1 MRVLVFGAGG
11 MLGYTLYRHLAADSD
26 IEVHGSLRT
35 PLPRNYPLPARGRL
49 HIGIDALDEAA
60 VDALVRLV
68 KPDALINCVG
78 LIKQRE
84 QAQDPL
90 AAIALNASLPH
101 RLARACTAAGA
112 RLIHVSTDCVFSG
125 RKGSYRETDPAD
137 ADDLYGRTK
146 RLGEVDYGG
155 HLTLRTSL
163 IGHELARGIS
173 LVDWFLG
180 QRGAVTGYGG
190 AVFSG
195 MPTVEIARVLRERI
209 LPRREL
215 AGLYHL
221 SAAPIDKDRL
231 LRLVAR
237 QYRHD
242 IDIHREMQP
251 AIDRSLDSSRL
262 RAALDYAPPAWEAL
276 IDAMHADYL
285 QAYAP
290 GRRSQGDAS

>member
-1 MRVLVFGAGG
+1 MRVLVLGAGG
-11 MLGYTLYRHLAADSD
+11 MLGYTLYRHLAADPD

-35 PLPRNYPLPARGRL
+35 PLPDGYLVPARGRL
-49 HIGIDALDEAA
+49 HPGVDALDESTL
-60 VDALVRLV
+60 DGLVRLV

-101 RLARACTAAGA
+101 RLARACTAVGA
-112 RLIHVSTDCVFSG
+112 RLVHVSTDCVFSG
-125 RKGSYRETDPAD
+125 RTGGYRESDPAD
-137 ADDLYGRTK
+137 ADDLYGRSK

-180 QRGAVTGYGG
+180 QRGPVTGYGG

-195 MPTVEIARVLRERI
+195 LPTVEIARLLRERI

-237 QYRHD
+237 HYGHE
-242 IDIHREMQP
+242 IAIHREMQP
-251 AIDRSLDSSRL
+251 AIDRSLDSGRL
-262 RAALDYAPPAWEAL
+262 RAALDYAPPPWEDL
-276 IDAMHADYL
+276 IAAMHADYL

-290 GRRSQGDAS
+290 ARRRQGDAS

>member
-1 MRVLVFGAGG
+1 MRVLVLGAGG
-11 MLGYTLYRHLAADSD
+11 MLGYTLYRHLAADLGM
-26 IEVHGSLRT
+26 EVHGSLRM
-35 PLPRNYPLPARGRL
+35 PLPGDYPVPDRGHL
-49 HIGIDALDEAA
+49 HMGVDALDDTAI
-60 VDALVRLV
+60 DGLVRLV

-90 AAIALNASLPH
+90 AAISLNASLPH
-101 RLARACTAAGA
+101 RIARTCTAAGA

-125 RKGSYRETDPAD
+125 RKGGYRESDAAD
-137 ADDLYGRTK
+137 ADDLYGRSK

-180 QRGAVTGYGG
+180 QRGTVTGYGG

-195 MPTVEIARVLRERI
+195 LPTVEIARVLRERI

-237 QYRHD
+237 QYGHD
-242 IDIHREMQP
+242 IAIHRETQP

-262 RAALDYAPPAWEAL
+262 RAALGYAPPAWEELVA
-276 IDAMHADYL
+276 AMHADYL

-290 GRRSQGDAS
+290 ARRRQGDAP

>member
-1 MRVLVFGAGG
+1 MRVLVLGAGG
-11 MLGYTLYRHLAADSD
+11 MLGYTLYRHLAADPD
-26 IEVHGSLRT
+26 IEVHGSLRR
-35 PLPRNYPLPARGRL
+35 PLPGACPVPARGRL
-49 HIGIDALDEAA
+49 HLDIEALDGSAI
-60 VDALVRLV
+60 DGLVRLV

-78 LIKQRE
+78 LIKQR
-84 QAQDPL
+84 QHATDPL
-90 AAIALNASLPH
+90 AAIALNATLPH
-101 RLARACTAAGA
+101 RLARACTAVGA

-125 RKGSYRETDPAD
+125 RTGAYRESDVAD
-137 ADDLYGRTK
+137 ADDLYGRSK
-146 RLGEVDYGG
+146 RLGEVDYDG

-163 IGHELARGIS
+163 IGHELTGGIS

-180 QRGAVTGYGG
+180 QRRAVTGYGG

-195 MPTVEIARVLRERI
+195 LPTVEIARVLRERI

-237 QYRHD
+237 QYGHD
-242 IDIHREMQP
+242 IAIHRETQP

-262 RAALDYAPPAWEAL
+262 RAALRYAPPAWDELVA
-276 IDAMHADYL
+276 AMHADYL

-290 GRRSQGDAS
+290 ARRRQGDAS